1 MATTTFG
8 DVSPRVGIIA
18 ITQFLKHAEHAIV
31 FNKLGQI
38 ERVPKNKG
46 QTIKWRRYVPFDPIT
61 TALTEGVTPTSQKI
75 AVVDVSASLG
85 QYGG

>member
-1 MATTTFG
+1 MPMTVFG

-61 TALTEGVTPTSQKI
+61 T
-75 AVVDVSASLG
+75 SLS
-85 QYGG
+85 